1 EWDLVTGGQSVQVI
15 KDIEEGGKG
24 TLQFGTEVSTG
35 EDGSIAALLN
45 ASPNASTAVH
55 VMLDVI
61 ERCFP
66 QQLSEWESKI
76 KEMIPSYGTLLM
88 DDSEL
93 FEKVKTSSSEALGL
107 HEKEP
112 VYN

>member
-1 EWDLVTGGQSVQVI
+1 ELAKKCICLYDCNEYDGS
-15 KDIEEGGKG
+15 GKG
-24 TLQFGTEVSTG
+24 NILIGTEVITG
-35 EDGSIAALLN
+35 EDGSIAALLG
-45 ASPNASTAVH
+45 ASPGASTAVH